1 MHTFQ
6 EITRKFESFLEQE
19 TIFPDTP
26 AHLYDPCRYILEAGG
41 KRIRPALCLMAAELF
56 GTLSSSAFHAAAAYE
71 LFHNFTLIHDDIM
84 DHAPLRRGRKTV
96 HEQYGMATGILSGDV
111 MSIYAYRALAG
122 VDSDCLPQI
131 LQLFNRTAIEVCEGQ
146 QLDMDYEQQDEI
158 SVAEYLHMIRLK
170 TSVLL
175 AACLQSGAILSG
187 ASIQE
192 QQLIYEFGIN
202 LGLAFQLQDDYLDT
216 FGKNEQTGKQ
226 QGGDIIA
233 GKKTILWVEALQSA
247 DTASKAALLQTTAL
261 SGNEK
266 IVETIALYDS
276 LQIASKARKLIHEIT
291 EKSLTCLKELKQD
304 ESRKRPLQELTSLLL
319 ERKY

>member
-6 EITRKFESFLEQE
+6 EIIRKFESFLEQE
-19 TIFPDTP
+19 VRFPSSP
-26 AHLYDPCRYILEAGG
+26 ALLYDPCRYILKAGG

-56 GTLSSSAFHAAAAYE
+56 GGLGSAVFHTAAAFE

-84 DHAPLRRGRKTV
+84 DQAPLRRGRKTV
-96 HEQYGMATGILSGDV
+96 HEEYGMATGILSGDV
-111 MSIYAYRALAG
+111 MNIFAYQALTK
-122 VDSDCLPQI
+122 VDAASLPQI
-131 LQLFNRTAIEVCEGQ
+131 LQLFNQTAIEVCEGQ
-146 QLDMDYEQQDEI
+146 QLDMDYEKMDAI
-158 SVAEYLHMIRLK
+158 SVDAYLQMIRLK

-187 ASIQE
+187 ANLQD

-226 QGGDIIA
+226 IGGDILA
-233 GKKTILWVEALQSA
+233 GKKTILWVQALQYADA
-247 DTASKAALLQTTAL
+247 DTKAAFMQTALL

-266 IVETIALYDS
+266 IMRTIELYDS
-276 LQIASKARKLIHEIT
+276 LGIASKTKALIQEYT
-291 EKSLTCLKELKQD
+291 TRSLTCLKQLQQD
-304 ESRKRPLQELTSLLL
+304 ENRKIPLQELTSLLL
-319 ERKY
+319 ERQY